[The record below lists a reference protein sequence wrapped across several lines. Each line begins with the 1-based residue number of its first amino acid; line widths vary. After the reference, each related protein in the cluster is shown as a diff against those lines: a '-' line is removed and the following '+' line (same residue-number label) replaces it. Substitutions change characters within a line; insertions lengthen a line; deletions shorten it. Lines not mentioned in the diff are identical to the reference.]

1 MEMTRNNGAKEGG
14 PVWKGVCVGGGASVG
29 APTYRIFMRKLKTH
43 TIDRSNNTLIKDLR
57 HRTRRKWNESPLET
71 LWRCSLRITV
81 THYTIGSQIRDKTD
95 KTEKWDQD
103 QHAENVWSRK
113 SETEWERVGE
123 TERKTELKGECE
135 SCWVNFLAYLWCTA
149 HPHTRTITHWPYT
162 RQTLKLQYSIMYEGK
177 PRRAADNLGLL
188 HDFTKA
194 MHTIKGNYTAH

>member
-123 TERKTELKGECE
+123 TERKTELKRECE
-135 SCWVNFLAYLWCTA
+135 SSLSKLASSAVVHCTPT
-149 HPHTRTITHWPYT
+149 HSYNNTLTVYKTNPSHCNTQLCMRGNLEELQITWDFYM
-162 RQTLKLQYSIMYEGK
+162 TLLKQCIQ
-177 PRRAADNLGLL
+177 
-188 HDFTKA
+188 
-194 MHTIKGNYTAH
+194 